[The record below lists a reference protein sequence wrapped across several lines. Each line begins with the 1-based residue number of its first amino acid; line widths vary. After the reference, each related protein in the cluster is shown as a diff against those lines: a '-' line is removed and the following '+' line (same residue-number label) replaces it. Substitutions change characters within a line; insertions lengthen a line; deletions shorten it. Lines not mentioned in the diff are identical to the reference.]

1 MEMPASPEIVEAIR
15 QGSWIRRMFEEGA
28 LLKAKMGADNVHD
41 FSLGNPYG
49 EPPAPLAAAIRRLAA
64 QPPPDLHRYMP
75 NAGFPDVRRSVAK
88 SLGKLTGLPFTEG
101 CVVMTAGAAGALN
114 VALRALLSPG
124 DEVVVVAPYFVEYL
138 FYIRNAGGVP
148 VVAESDDR
156 FQLDA
161 GSVRAALSDRT
172 KAIIVNTPNNPTGAV
187 YPAGSLAAL
196 DRVLAEREERTGSPV
211 YVLSDEPYRKILY
224 PGTSFAP
231 PASFLRNTIVAYS
244 HSKDLNVP
252 GERIGYLA
260 VSPRAADAGEVAEA
274 CVFCN
279 RVLGF
284 VNAPSLMQ
292 RAVAEIQDLPAE
304 MTVYRR
310 NRDSLVAA
318 LSEAGF
324 SLVPPGG
331 AFYLF
336 PRSPVPDEMTFIAAA
351 LEENVLLVPGR
362 GFGRSGH
369 FRLAFCVS
377 PETVAR
383 SLPAFRRLG
392 ARFFGR
398 TGAPR

>member
-1 MEMPASPEIVEAIR
+1 MEMPASREIADAIR

-28 LLKAKMGADNVHD
+28 LLKAKLGDDNVHD
-41 FSLGNPYG
+41 FSLGNPFG
-49 EPPAPLAAAIRRLAA
+49 EPPAPLAAAIGRLAA
-64 QPPPDLHRYMP
+64 HPPPDLHRYMP
-75 NAGFPDVRRSVAK
+75 NAGFPDVRRNVAE
-88 SLGKLTGLPFTEG
+88 SLKRLTGLPFADG

-138 FYIRNAGGVP
+138 SYIRNAGGVP

-156 FQLDA
+156 FQLDP
-161 GSVRAALSDRT
+161 GSLRAALSDRT

-187 YPAGSLAAL
+187 YPAASLAAL
-196 DRVLAEREERTGSPV
+196 DGLLAEREERTGSPV
-211 YVLSDEPYRKILY
+211 YIISDEPYRKIVY

-231 PASFLRNTIVAYS
+231 PASFLRNAIIAYS

-260 VSPRAADAGEVAEA
+260 VSPRAADAEEVAEA

-292 RAVAEIQDLPAE
+292 RAVSGIQDLPAD

-310 NRDSLVAA
+310 NRDVLVDA
-318 LSEAGF
+318 LSRAGF
-324 SLVPPGG
+324 SVVPPGG

-336 PRSPVPDEMTFIAAA
+336 PRSPVPDEMAFVAAA

-369 FRLAFCVS
+369 FRLAFCVP
-377 PETVAR
+377 PETVSRA
-383 SLPAFRRLG
+383 LPAFGRLG
-392 ARFFGR
+392 ARFFG
-398 TGAPR
+398 TAGAPR

>member
-1 MEMPASPEIVEAIR
+1 
-15 QGSWIRRMFEEGA
+15 MFEEGA
-28 LLKAKMGADNVHD
+28 LLKAKKGEENVHD
-41 FSLGNPYG
+41 FSLGNPFG
-49 EPPAPLAAAIRRLAA
+49 EPPAALSAAIARLAT

-75 NAGFPDVRRSVAK
+75 NAGFADVRNNVAE
-88 SLGKLTGLPFTEG
+88 SLKKLTGRPFTGE

-124 DEVVVVAPYFVEYL
+124 DEVVVLAPYFVEYL

-148 VVAESDDR
+148 VVAETDAGFR
-156 FQLDA
+156 LDA
-161 GSVRAALSDRT
+161 GSVRAVLSDRT

-187 YPAGSLAAL
+187 YTAESLAAL
-196 DRVLAEREERTGSPV
+196 DRVLAEREARAGSPV
-211 YVLSDEPYRKILY
+211 YVLSDEPYRKIVY

-260 VSPRAADAGEVAEA
+260 VSPLAADARDVVDA

-292 RAVAEIQDLPAE
+292 RAVSGIQDLPAD
-304 MTVYRR
+304 TAVYRR
-310 NRDSLVAA
+310 NRDVLLAA
-318 LSEAGF
+318 LTESGF
-324 SLVPPGG
+324 SVVPPGG

-336 PRSPVPDEMTFIAAA
+336 PRSPVPDEMEFIAAA

-392 ARFFGR
+392 ERFFGKR
-398 TGAPR
+398 GALR

>member
-1 MEMPASPEIVEAIR
+1 
-15 QGSWIRRMFEEGA
+15 MFEEGA
-28 LLKAKMGADNVHD
+28 LLKAKLGADNVHD
-41 FSLGNPYG
+41 FSLGNPFG
-49 EPPAPLAAAIRRLAA
+49 EPPAPLAEAIGRLAA
-64 QPPPDLHRYMP
+64 HPPPDLHRYMP
-75 NAGFPDVRRSVAK
+75 NAGFPDVRKSVAE
-88 SLGKLTGLPFTEG
+88 SLQRLTGLPFSGE

-138 FYIRNAGGVP
+138 AYIRNAAGVP
-148 VVAESDDR
+148 VVAESDER

-161 GSVRAALSDRT
+161 GSVGAALSART

-187 YPAGSLAAL
+187 YPAESLAAL
-196 DRVLAEREERTGSPV
+196 DRVLAEREKSTGSPV
-211 YVLSDEPYRKILY
+211 YVLSDEPYRKIVY
-224 PGTSFAP
+224 PGTPFAP
-231 PASFLRNTIVAYS
+231 PASFLRNAIVAYS
-244 HSKDLNVP
+244 HSKDLNIP

-260 VSPRAADAGEVAEA
+260 VSPRAADARDVADA

-292 RAVAEIQDLPAE
+292 RAVSGIQDLPAD

-310 NRDSLVAA
+310 NRDVLVDA
-318 LSEAGF
+318 LSQAGF
-324 SLVPPGG
+324 SVVPPGG

-336 PRSPVPDEMTFIAAA
+336 PRSPVPDEMTFLAAA

-377 PETVAR
+377 PETVSRA
-383 SLPAFRRLG
+383 LPAFRRLG
-392 ARFFGR
+392 SRFFGPA
-398 TGAPR
+398 GARR